1 MDSAPP
7 QTATATA
14 TATSIPTAPLISWL
28 DAPQGVDDPQ
38 PPAPALL
45 GGKGASLVRLVRAGL
60 PVPPGFV
67 ILPAAFA
74 APAAGPG
81 PSPEASLA
89 DGAGPQIEAAYAEL
103 GRRLGVA
110 DPPVAVRSSAVA
122 EDLAGA
128 SFAGLYDTYLG
139 VAGAGEVR
147 RAAAR
152 CAASLWGVAVEAY
165 RRSLEGAG
173 KSLPAPSMAVVV
185 QALVAADAAGV
196 AFTVDPLSPEGR
208 PLVVNASWGL
218 GQSIVDGVVEG
229 DSWRLDRETLA
240 ITHQTIGDKPDRTPE
255 TADGPRLPVP
265 EADRRR
271 PSLQPEQVADVAR
284 LALQAEAVLGCPADV
299 EWALSGS
306 HPFPGRSLAAP
317 LPKSLAVLHPFPGRP
332 LRGLDPGGGPGGRR
346 RQLGRR
352 GQPAL
357 GPPRLPRRGKARRR
371 EPGRGVGAERRRP
384 AGTMGR
390 VRAGH
395 GLRLLH
401 RLGDGLAKPVASG
414 GGEGPASQGLRH
426 KGQRGVVLAR
436 SAGAGGGQSGPP
448 AELVKLRRG
457 GLQGPGQGLHHRLVR
472 GLAVA
477 PLQLGDVG
485 VVHPGGGRQ
494 VAHGQSPL
502 AP

>member
-1 MDSAPP
+1 M
-7 QTATATA
+7 
-14 TATSIPTAPLISWL
+14 
-28 DAPQGVDDPQ
+28 DDPQ

-229 DSWRLDRETLA
+229 DTWRLDRETLA
-240 ITHQTIGDKPDRTPE
+240 VTHQTIGDKPDRTPE

-299 EWALSGS
+299 EWAVSG
-306 HPFPGRSLAAP
+306 GRLFLLQARPITA
-317 LPKSLAVLHPFPGRP
+317 LP
-332 LRGLDPGGGPGGRR
+332 GPG
-346 RQLGRR
+346 
-352 GQPAL
+352 A
-357 GPPRLPRRGKARRR
+357 
-371 EPGRGVGAERRRP
+371 
-384 AGTMGR
+384 
-390 VRAGH
+390 
-395 GLRLLH
+395 
-401 RLGDGLAKPVASG
+401 
-414 GGEGPASQGLRH
+414 
-426 KGQRGVVLAR
+426 
-436 SAGAGGGQSGPP
+436 AGAGPLSGPLSGATSEARP
-448 AELVKLRRG
+448 AEAVLPFEWPEVGLEALHWRLEGGASAEPALPWEEEERQAGSRAGRNAALLLGGERYRRAFFWHGYRYTAEAPVPGTAQEREQRRWAFERPAEALHDLGKTYWETVLLPELEEGDQRLARIDPQALGASDLAAHLAEALAWYERLWTLHAFALRT
-457 GLQGPGQGLHHRLVR
+457 
-472 GLAVA
+472 
-477 PLQLGDVG
+477 
-485 VVHPGGGRQ
+485 
-494 VAHGQSPL
+494 
-502 AP
+502 